1 MTKEKEE
8 ELHPGTVRNPV
19 PISERLASIKAK
31 HNATDEK
38 PKEEEK

>member
-19 PISERLASIKAK
+19 PIKERLASIKAK
-31 HNATDEK
+31 HNATDD
-38 PKEEEK
+38 KEEKQK